1 MPIVIKEI
9 NVTATVEKKT
19 VLPAEIP
26 ESVYARLKEELLE
39 ELAGRNSR
47 SVPERTKKER

>member
-9 NVTATVEKKT
+9 NVTTSVEKKV
-19 VLPAEIP
+19 VLPEEIP

-39 ELAGRNSR
+39 ELSVRNTLT
-47 SVPERTKKER
+47 VPERTKKER